1 MGLFRP
7 YERPKRKIGLLSDID
22 GLRAVAVLAVV
33 LFHLKVPGF
42 EGVISVL
49 IFSLLFLDF

>member
-22 GLRAVAVLAVV
+22 GLRAVAVLVVV
-33 LFHLKVPGF
+33 LFHLKAGF
-42 EGVISVL
+42 RGGL
-49 IFSLLFLDF
+49 YRC